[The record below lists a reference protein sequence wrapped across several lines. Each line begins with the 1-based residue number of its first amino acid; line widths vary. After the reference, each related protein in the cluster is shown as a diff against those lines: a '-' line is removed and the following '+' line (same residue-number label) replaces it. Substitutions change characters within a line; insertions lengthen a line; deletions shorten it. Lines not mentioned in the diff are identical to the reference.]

1 MRTMIRVIT
10 IFIAIFQFSNAYGTS
25 SYSTSKNEKNE
36 KNLVED
42 ADKIV
47 DELWYA
53 FNEGRRVSSL
63 RSRLSHLLNEL
74 DNIHNDI

>member
-1 MRTMIRVIT
+1 MIRVII

-25 SYSTSKNEKNE
+25 SYSTSNNEKNE

-53 FNEGRRVSSL
+53 FNEGRRVRSFVLASL
-63 RSRLSHLLNEL
+63 N
-74 DNIHNDI
+74 

>member
-1 MRTMIRVIT
+1 MEFLRVRVEFFVKLGT
-10 IFIAIFQFSNAYGTS
+10 FVLLFLSFFSFWGEG
-25 SYSTSKNEKNE
+25 KRPQNEKNE

-53 FNEGRRVSSL
+53 FNEGRRVRRL
-63 RSRLSHLLNEL
+63 RSCVSH
-74 DNIHNDI
+74 IS